1 MITRRGIARFLF
13 GCLLAAGT
21 VGCDRYAPQST
32 ESGNPNWKPPLA
44 AVEIP
49 EIIKRSAE
57 TPFPADGKIHVIGT
71 KGRINVKPETAVCY
85 FPGGYSVDNDKLF
98 DALNQSNL
106 FNGRGR
112 LRPAVKGRCEFTRD
126 VVLFRGE
133 RSVNHNGYSKFV
145 LSVWQK
151 DVSTSEIAYW
161 IAGIER
167 TEGVNPRAADM
178 KPDEY
183 TSLEEVRRG
192 GSAGYDQADLSDA
205 FIGYVSGQ

>member
-1 MITRRGIARFLF
+1 VALKSPENIPILPFVVRRRSGPFAHIPPHLGVQLGVFS
-13 GCLLAAGT
+13 GSG
-21 VGCDRYAPQST
+21 GST
-32 ESGNPNWKPPLA
+32 AKDTPN
-44 AVEIP
+44 
-49 EIIKRSAE
+49 
-57 TPFPADGKIHVIGT
+57 GKIHVIGT